1 MNGMTKTKNTYSE
14 LAENGQADYGRFIGK
29 KMATMCALAI
39 LLVGLMVYAVNVGAF
54 RLSISE
60 ILRALF
66 SREEPT
72 MHHVLWNIRL
82 PRIVAAVL
90 SGAGLGVAGV
100 IMQNLLKNPLAS
112 PFTAGVSQGAA
123 FGAAFAIIILGAGA
137 THLVGNE
144 GVTVFLPHVIAT
156 SAFIGS
162 LLTVFFILT
171 VSAMRN
177 VSTEAV
183 ILAGVAIG
191 AFFTAATMLLQYFAT
206 DVQVATTLFWAFGD
220 IGKAG
225 WKENTAICIIVFLS
239 LIYFIWNS
247 WNYNAHL
254 WGEDVAESLGVKVK
268 SLRIIGMLLSCMI
281 VSVITAFLGI
291 IGFIGLIAPHLM
303 RFFVGDDYRF
313 LVPCSALSG
322 ALLLLLSDI
331 LGRTI
336 LEPAVIPVGIITS
349 FMGAPMFFYLL
360 IRHRKI

>member
-1 MNGMTKTKNTYSE
+1 LTTD
-14 LAENGQADYGRFIGK
+14 GQAEYRRFIGK
-29 KMATMCALAI
+29 KVATMAVLAV
-39 LLVGLMVYAVNVGAF
+39 LLIGLMVCAVNVGAF
-54 RLSISE
+54 RLSIPE

-66 SREEPT
+66 SSEESVL
-72 MHHVLWNIRL
+72 HHVLWNIRL
-82 PRIVAAVL
+82 PRIVGAVV

-100 IMQNLLKNPLAS
+100 VMQNLLKNPLAS

-123 FGAAFAIIILGAGA
+123 FGAAVAIIVLGAGA

-144 GVTVFLPHVIAT
+144 GVTIFSPHVIAT

-162 LLTVFFILT
+162 LLSLICILI
-171 VSAMRN
+171 VSNIRN
-177 VSTEAV
+177 ASTESV

-191 AFFTAATMLLQYFAT
+191 AFFSAATMLLQYFAT
-206 DVQVATTLFWAFGD
+206 EVQVATTLFWTFGD

-225 WKENTAICIIVFLS
+225 WKENAAIFIMVFIS
-239 LIYFIWNS
+239 LIYFVGNS

-268 SLRIIGMLLSCMI
+268 GLRIIGMTLSCLV

-291 IGFIGLIAPHLM
+291 VGFVGLIAPHFV

-336 LEPAVIPVGIITS
+336 LEPTVIPVGIITS

-360 IRHRKI
+360 IRHREI